1 MRRTRRT
8 WLYIIGAVGVLLV
21 AVTALAVIT
30 SPRWLDEL
38 ASQEDAAT
46 TAGDGGFDVGAPDG
60 VTLPGLDA
68 QKEADFGLDLRSDAD
83 EGLVEPGVET
93 APATLILAAD
103 GRRLVRTA
111 ELGLVIDGHD
121 VGAAADRVA
130 VITAALGGYVL
141 YSYTGSPAD
150 TAVVY
155 PEDGA
160 VLREGDVLVAARDD
174 IGTATVTVR
183 VPAASFETALRRFGK
198 LGDVE
203 YQSTS
208 AEDVS
213 DQMVDLE
220 ARLRHARA
228 VERRLLRFLAATDT
242 IREMLAVQDRLDQ
255 VQLEIEQ
262 LTAQLEA
269 LREVVAFSTIGVSL
283 RAEGD
288 PRPVIGAG
296 GGVWG
301 NFVDAWRV
309 LGRSAGVL
317 LMALAA
323 ALPFVI
329 VFGGAAAAVWYGA
342 RRLGRRRSR
351 DAGAAGP
358 ACPSA

>member
-1 MRRTRRT
+1 MRRTRRA
-8 WLYIIGAVGVLLV
+8 WLIGIGATAALLV
-21 AVTALAVIT
+21 AVAAIAAFTT
-30 SPRWLDEL
+30 PRWLDQL

-46 TAGDGGFDVGAPDG
+46 IAGDGGVDVGAPEG
-60 VTLPGLDA
+60 VMLPGLEA
-68 QKEADFGLDLRSDAD
+68 QKEADLGLDLRSDAD
-83 EGLVEPGVET
+83 ETLVEPGVEN
-93 APATLILAAD
+93 APAALVLAAD

-141 YSYTGSPAD
+141 FSYTGSPAD
-150 TAVVY
+150 TAVAY
-155 PEDGA
+155 PEDGT
-160 VLREGDVLVAARDD
+160 VLREDDVVVAARDH

-183 VPAASFETALRRFGK
+183 VPAGSFETALRRFGK
-198 LGDVE
+198 LGEVE
-203 YQSTS
+203 YQRTS
-208 AEDVS
+208 AQDVS

-228 VERRLLRFLAATDT
+228 VERRLLRFLEATDT

-269 LREVVAFSTIGVSL
+269 LREVVAFGTISVSL
-283 RAEGD
+283 HAEGD

-296 GGVWG
+296 GGLWD
-301 NFVDAWRV
+301 NFVDAWRL

-323 ALPFVI
+323 TLPFVI
-329 VFGGAAAAVWYGA
+329 VFGGTAGAVWYGA

-351 DAGAAGP
+351 DANAAG
-358 ACPSA
+358 SA

>member
-8 WLYIIGAVGVLLV
+8 WMYIIGAVAALLV
-21 AVTALAVIT
+21 TVIALAAVA

-46 TAGDGGFDVGAPDG
+46 IADDSGVDVGAPGG
-60 VTLPGLDA
+60 VTLPGLEA
-68 QKEADFGLDLRSDAD
+68 QKEGEYGLDLRGDAE

-93 APATLILAAD
+93 APGLETTLVLAAD

-111 ELGLVIDGHD
+111 ELGLVVDGHD
-121 VGAAADRVA
+121 VGGAADRVA
-130 VITAALGGYVL
+130 VITVALGGYVL
-141 YSYTGSPAD
+141 YSYTGTSGGPVIA
-150 TAVVY
+150 Y
-155 PEDGA
+155 PEDGG
-160 VLREGDVLVAARDD
+160 VLREDEAVVATRAD
-174 IGTATVTVR
+174 IETASVTVR
-183 VPAASFETALRRFGK
+183 VPSRSFETALRRFGK
-198 LGDVE
+198 LGEVE
-203 YQSTS
+203 YQTTS
-208 AEDVS
+208 AEDVG

-228 VERRLLRFLAATDT
+228 VERRLLRFLEATDT

-269 LREVVAFSTIGVSL
+269 LREVVAFSTMTVTL

-301 NFVDAWRV
+301 NFIDAWRV

-329 VFGGAAAAVWYGA
+329 VFGGAAAALWYGA

-351 DAGAAGP
+351 DAGAAR
-358 ACPSA
+358 AA

>member
-8 WLYIIGAVGVLLV
+8 WLIGIGAVAALLV
-21 AVTALAVIT
+21 ALAAIAAFT
-30 SPRWLDEL
+30 TPRWLDEL
-38 ASQEDAAT
+38 ASQEDAAMI
-46 TAGDGGFDVGAPDG
+46 AGDGGIDTGAAYG
-60 VTLPGLDA
+60 ETLPGLDA
-68 QKEADFGLDLRSDAD
+68 QKEADVGLDLRGDAD
-83 EGLVEPGVET
+83 ETLVESGVET
-93 APATLILAAD
+93 APAALVLAAD

-141 YSYTGSPAD
+141 YSYTGSPGD
-150 TAVVY
+150 TAVAY
-155 PEDGA
+155 PEDGM
-160 VLREGDVLVAARDD
+160 LREDDVLVAAREE

-183 VPAASFETALRRFGK
+183 VPARSFETALRRFGK
-198 LGDVE
+198 LGEVE
-203 YQSTS
+203 YQST
-208 AEDVS
+208 AAQDVS

-228 VERRLLRFLAATDT
+228 VERRLLRFLEATDT

-262 LTAQLEA
+262 ITAQLEA
-269 LREVVAFSTIGVSL
+269 LREVVAFSTISVSL

-288 PRPVIGAG
+288 PRPVIGGG

-323 ALPFVI
+323 ALPFAI
-329 VFGGAAAAVWYGA
+329 VFGGIAAAVWYGA
-342 RRLGRRRSR
+342 RRLGRRRSQ
-351 DAGAAGP
+351 DASAAGP
-358 ACPSA
+358 A

>member
-8 WLYIIGAVGVLLV
+8 WLIGIGAVAALLV
-21 AVTALAVIT
+21 ALAAVTAVT
-30 SPRWLDEL
+30 GPRWLDEL
-38 ASQEDAAT
+38 ATQEDAAT
-46 TAGDGGFDVGAPDG
+46 IAGDGGADTGAASG
-60 VTLPGLDA
+60 ALLAGLGA
-68 QKEADFGLDLRSDAD
+68 QKEAEFDLDLRSETD
-83 EGLVEPGVET
+83 EGLVEPGAET
-93 APATLILAAD
+93 APAALVLAAD

-130 VITAALGGYVL
+130 AITAALGGYVL
-141 YSYTGSPAD
+141 YSYTGSPAE
-150 TAVVY
+150 TAVAY
-155 PEDGA
+155 PEGGT
-160 VLREGDVLVAARDD
+160 VLRDDDVLVAARDD

-183 VPAASFETALRRFGK
+183 VPTGSFETALRRFGR

-208 AEDVS
+208 AQDVS
-213 DQMVDLE
+213 EQMIDLE

-228 VERRLLRFLAATDT
+228 VERRLLRFLEATDT

-269 LREVVAFSTIGVSL
+269 LREVVAFSTISVSL

-288 PRPVIGAG
+288 PRPVIGADG
-296 GGVWG
+296 GLWG
-301 NFVDAWRV
+301 NFVDAWRL

-323 ALPFVI
+323 ALPFAI
-329 VFGGAAAAVWYGA
+329 VFGGIAAAVWYGA

-351 DAGAAGP
+351 DASAARP
-358 ACPSA
+358 A

>member
-8 WLYIIGAVGVLLV
+8 WLIGIGGVAALLV
-21 AVTALAVIT
+21 TVVALAAIT

-38 ASQEDAAT
+38 ASQENAGT
-46 TAGDGGFDVGAPDG
+46 IAGDGGVDVGAPGG

-68 QKEADFGLDLRSDAD
+68 QKEGEYGLDLRGDAE
-83 EGLVEPGVET
+83 EGLVEPGAETVPSVET
-93 APATLILAAD
+93 ALVLAAD

-111 ELGLVIDGHD
+111 ELGLVVDGHD

-141 YSYTGSPAD
+141 YSYTGTPAD
-150 TAVVY
+150 TGIAY

-160 VLREGDVLVAARDD
+160 GRSEGDMLVAARDD
-174 IGTATVTVR
+174 IGTASVTVR
-183 VPAASFETALRRFGK
+183 VPSRSFETALRRFGK
-198 LGDVE
+198 LGEVE

-208 AEDVS
+208 AQDVS

-228 VERRLLRFLAATDT
+228 VERRLLRFLEATDT

-269 LREVVAFSTIGVSL
+269 LREVVAFSTITVSL

-288 PRPVIGAG
+288 PSPVIGAG

-301 NFVDAWRV
+301 NFVDAWRL

-323 ALPFVI
+323 ALPFAI

-342 RRLGRRRSR
+342 RRLGRRRSH
-351 DAGAAGP
+351 DVSVAGP
-358 ACPSA
+358 A

>member
-8 WLYIIGAVGVLLV
+8 WMYIVGAVAVLLV
-21 AVTALAVIT
+21 ALAALAAVT
-30 SPRWLDEL
+30 GPRWLDEL
-38 ASQEDAAT
+38 ALREEAT
-46 TAGDGGFDVGAPDG
+46 TIAGDGGVDVGAPGG
-60 VTLPGLDA
+60 VTLAGTEA
-68 QKEADFGLDLRSDAD
+68 QKAEQSGLDLRSDGD
-83 EGLVEPGVET
+83 EALVETGVET
-93 APATLILAAD
+93 TPATLVLAAD

-141 YSYTGSPAD
+141 YSYTGSAVD
-150 TAVVY
+150 TAVAY
-155 PEDGA
+155 PEDGS
-160 VLREGDVLVAARDD
+160 VLREDDALVAARDD

-183 VPAASFETALRRFGK
+183 VPSRSFETALRRFGK
-198 LGDVE
+198 LGEVE

-228 VERRLLRFLAATDT
+228 VERRLLRFLEATDT

-269 LREVVAFSTIGVSL
+269 LREVVAFSTITVSL

-288 PRPVIGAG
+288 PRPVICAG
-296 GGVWG
+296 GGVWD
-301 NFVDAWRV
+301 NFVDAWRM

-323 ALPFVI
+323 ALPFAI

-351 DAGAAGP
+351 DASATGP
-358 ACPSA
+358 A